1 LRLASIEGPAPTGE
15 LALPSPTHVRSAA
28 LSADTA
34 AQETALEEAA
44 RFAGMDTDDA
54 VAAQPLPRP
63 KIDKHLHALPR
74 GSSQGTFLHGIL
86 EWAAV
91 QSVQADDGTSL
102 RGFAATAASPTLRRE
117 MLGRRC
123 NLRGL
128 TGWIEPLNAWLGE
141 FLTRRWSLHG
151 LPDAQGRAP
160 TLALQD
166 LPPRQVQ
173 VELEF
178 WLESRRVETGAVD
191 ALVQSHV
198 LVGQRRP
205 GLETMQLNG
214 MLKGFIDLVF
224 EHEGRYY
231 VVDWKS
237 NWLGSD
243 DAAYTAEA
251 MGAAMLHARYDLQ
264 YVLYLLA
271 LHRQLLARLPDYDYD
286 RHIGGA
292 LYAFLRGGY
301 SDSQGLYMDKP
312 PRVLIETLDRL
323 FAGAITEERA
333 A

>member
-1 LRLASIEGPAPTGE
+1 M
-15 LALPSPTHVRSAA
+15 
-28 LSADTA
+28 SADTA

-44 RFAGMDTDDA
+44 RSASTDTETA
-54 VAAQPLPRP
+54 AAAQPRLRTQ
-63 KIDKHLHALPR
+63 KDKHLHALPR

-91 QSVQADDGTSL
+91 QRVQMDDGAPL
-102 RGFAATAASPTLRRE
+102 RGFAAAAASPQLRRE

-128 TGWIEPLNAWLGE
+128 TGWIEPLNDWLGD
-141 FLTRRWSLHG
+141 FLNRRWMLHG
-151 LPDAQGRAP
+151 VADAQGQTP
-160 TLALQD
+160 TLALRD

-178 WLESRRVETGAVD
+178 WLESRRVDTATVD

-198 LVGQRRP
+198 LIGQRRP

-224 EHEGRYY
+224 EHDGRYY

-237 NWLGSD
+237 NWLGAD

-251 MGAAMLHARYDLQ
+251 MRAAMLHARYDLQ

-271 LHRQLLARLPDYDYD
+271 LHRQLLARLPGYDYD

-292 LYAFLRGGY
+292 LYAFLRGSY

-312 PRVLIETLDRL
+312 PRALIERLDRL
-323 FAGAITEERA
+323 FAGASISVPETTEETTEA
-333 A
+333 TTEQGIA